1 MPSAKDSDEARAA
14 SSGREGCKGTVE
26 MSHEIL
32 IVEDDAALREALGQ
46 VLADEGYGLAS
57 ARDGLEAVNYL
68 KKGNRPDVILLDLSM
83 PVVNGWEF
91 RMFQKRDP
99 ELARI
104 PVVIITAGDYS
115 REEVAWL
122 EPSELIHKPVD
133 LTRLLAVL
141 RRKCAAAE
149 ETDSGD

>member
-1 MPSAKDSDEARAA
+1 MATAR
-14 SSGREGCKGTVE
+14 

-122 EPSELIHKPVD
+122 EPSDLIHKPVD
-133 LTRLLAVL
+133 LTRLLSVL
-141 RRKCAAAE
+141 RLKCAAAG
-149 ETDSGD
+149 ETGSGD

>member
-1 MPSAKDSDEARAA
+1 
-14 SSGREGCKGTVE
+14 

-32 IVEDDAALREALGQ
+32 IVEDDSALREALAQ
-46 VLADEGYGLAS
+46 VLSDEGYELLS
-57 ARDGLEAVNYL
+57 ARDGLEAVNCL

-104 PVVIITAGDYS
+104 PIVLITAGGYS

-122 EPSELIHKPVD
+122 EPSALIPKPVD
-133 LTRLLAVL
+133 LDVLLAVI
-141 RRKCAAAE
+141 RRFCAG
-149 ETDSGD
+149 SGEPEQGE